1 MSRLATAYTAGLLL
15 SLGFLLAVGLQAL
28 TGSVWPCC
36 SLPPLADNVGGAMLH
51 VRPVD
56 AWQLGLGLCGFLM
69 AKVAVVAVGLTTP
82 DSASAGLPEPK
93 NALEKNV
100 Q

>member
-1 MSRLATAYTAGLLL
+1 
-15 SLGFLLAVGLQAL
+15 
-28 TGSVWPCC
+28 
-36 SLPPLADNVGGAMLH
+36 MLH

>member
-1 MSRLATAYTAGLLL
+1 VGA
-15 SLGFLLAVGLQAL
+15 AV
-28 TGSVWPCC
+28 
-36 SLPPLADNVGGAMLH
+36 LH
-51 VRPVD
+51 VRAVD

-82 DSASAGLPEPK
+82 NTASAGLPEPK
-93 NALEKNV
+93 SALEKNV